1 MSRLTLPLAASLL
14 GLFALCAAA
23 VSRIDV
29 PNRVFSDVASAQE
42 EGATE
47 RSFAVVAKKYA
58 FSPARIEVYEG
69 DLVRIELKTEDI
81 AHSFTIDAY
90 RISKRVSPRRPVT
103 FDFRADHVGTFP
115 IYCNLQLE
123 EGCRRMRG
131 ELIVK
136 ARR

>member
-1 MSRLTLPLAASLL
+1 MSRLTLPLAGSLL
-14 GLFALCAAA
+14 GLFVLCTAHAQ
-23 VSRIDV
+23 RFDV
-29 PNRVFSDVASAQE
+29 PSRVFSVVSAAQE

-47 RSFAVVAKKYA
+47 RPFAVVAKKYA

-90 RISKRVSPRRPVT
+90 RISKRVSPRHSVT
-103 FDFRADHVGTFP
+103 FDFRADHVGVFP
-115 IYCNLQLE
+115 IYCNLQLD
-123 EGCRRMRG
+123 EGCRRMRA